1 MGWSETLLLMGVI
14 LRHVGPE
21 MSMIA
26 TIFLLYNIYA
36 NSFPYPWNHPG
47 FSIDYLIGK
56 IYVESEAALF
66 GLVTGVSLKYVAYF
80 TILSGVLGVLG
91 YGDAMARTFLSR
103 MGRRPGSVG
112 RAAVFMGLG
121 MGMISGSG
129 AADTTFI
136 STTMKPIFRKAGYDD
151 LAAAGLSANAGTL
164 AIITPPVLGSVA
176 FIMAELL
183 AIPYTTIVIMS
194 IIPAVLYVIS
204 IYLYNEYYSRRAGLK
219 HVEILQRESPKIHV
233 FAPAMLIASMIFLG
247 YSIPLSVTS
256 AIILAIVIAA
266 IDRDL
271 RPRLRNILTGFAE
284 GFIPMASV
292 GSSIA
297 MANFIMA
304 MVVISGLSQKFT
316 LALLSMV
323 QNNLLAAILFA
334 WGFSL
339 LLGIGIPPS
348 ATYVLSSLL
357 TAPAI
362 INLATSIGIPQDTAT
377 LAVHMFLFY
386 MAMLADITPPVALSA
401 FAASAVFGLDPIKTG
416 VKAAT
421 VAIPK
426 HLYAISFVYS
436 YWGASLLIIPVLL
449 HSPPIQAALLTISR
463 VAASIAGI
471 WFLTLANVG
480 FYRSPIPLPLRML
493 LGVSGTAM
501 MIPSEVV
508 NTFALLI
515 GIISV
520 AVLNRLAKKTLVAR
534 S

>member
-1 MGWSETLLLMGVI
+1 
-14 LRHVGPE
+14 
-21 MSMIA
+21 
-26 TIFLLYNIYA
+26 
-36 NSFPYPWNHPG
+36 
-47 FSIDYLIGK
+47 
-56 IYVESEAALF
+56 
-66 GLVTGVSLKYVAYF
+66 
-80 TILSGVLGVLG
+80 
-91 YGDAMARTFLSR
+91 MARTFLSR
-103 MGRRPGSVG
+103 MGERPESVG

-129 AADTTFI
+129 AANTTFL
-136 STTMKPIFRKAGYDD
+136 STTMKPIYRRAGYDD

-194 IIPAVLYVIS
+194 IIPAALYVIS
-204 IYLYNEYYSRRAGLK
+204 IYLYNEFYSRRAGLK
-219 HVEILQRESPKIHV
+219 PVEILQKERPKIHV
-233 FAPAMLIASMIFLG
+233 FAPAILIASMIFLG
-247 YSIPLSVTS
+247 YSIPLAVTS
-256 AIILAIVIAA
+256 AIILAIFIAA

-297 MANFIMA
+297 MANFVMA

-339 LLGIGIPPS
+339 LLGIGVPPS

-401 FAASAVFGLDPIKTG
+401 FAASAVFELDPIRTG
-416 VKAAT
+416 
-421 VAIPK
+421 
-426 HLYAISFVYS
+426 LR
-436 YWGASLLIIPVLL
+436 LLLL
-449 HSPPIQAALLTISR
+449 L
-463 VAASIAGI
+463 
-471 WFLTLANVG
+471 F
-480 FYRSPIPLPLRML
+480 RSTYM
-493 LGVSGTAM
+493 
-501 MIPSEVV
+501 
-508 NTFALLI
+508 
-515 GIISV
+515 
-520 AVLNRLAKKTLVAR
+520 
-534 S
+534 

>member
-1 MGWSETLLLMGVI
+1 
-14 LRHVGPE
+14 
-21 MSMIA
+21 
-26 TIFLLYNIYA
+26 
-36 NSFPYPWNHPG
+36 
-47 FSIDYLIGK
+47 
-56 IYVESEAALF
+56 
-66 GLVTGVSLKYVAYF
+66 
-80 TILSGVLGVLG
+80 
-91 YGDAMARTFLSR
+91 
-103 MGRRPGSVG
+103 
-112 RAAVFMGLG
+112 
-121 MGMISGSG
+121 
-129 AADTTFI
+129 
-136 STTMKPIFRKAGYDD
+136 
-151 LAAAGLSANAGTL
+151 
-164 AIITPPVLGSVA
+164 
-176 FIMAELL
+176 MAELL
-183 AIPYTTIVIMS
+183 AIPYTNIVIMS

-219 HVEILQRESPKIHV
+219 HVEISQRESPKIHV

-256 AIILAIVIAA
+256 AIILAIVIAV

-292 GSSIA
+292 GSSIT
-297 MANFIMA
+297 MANFIMT
-304 MVVISGLSQKFT
+304 MVVISGLSQKFA

-362 INLATSIGIPQDTAT
+362 IDLATSIGIPQDTAT

-386 MAMLADITPPVALSA
+386 MAMLADITPPVAPSA

-421 VAIPK
+421 ADIPK
-426 HLYAISFVYS
+426 YLYAISFVYS

-480 FYRSPIPLPLRML
+480 FYRSPIPLPLGML

-501 MIPSEVV
+501 MIPSGVV
-508 NTFALLI
+508 NTSALLI
-515 GIISV
+515 GIIFV
-520 AVLNRLAKKTLVAR
+520 AVSNRLAEKTLVAR